1 MTSPGSRFSG
11 PGKGGN
17 NVFAFWETVKVVGLP
32 KLLRFFQAYR
42 LGWRDMI
49 SGFYSTRVVQALFNV
64 GFFDAL
70 LREGRV
76 DAKAFSEAKGV
87 DCEILL
93 SLCDY
98 LYALDLFTK
107 DGTEYSLT
115 ARGSSVA
122 GPARGWFEAVYGY
135 EPILHALEDLLQKEK
150 RYGCEVRRREEHVI
164 RGNER
169 VEDLIHFP
177 LALETISRRG
187 FKRVLDM
194 GCGEGTFLRRLCAA
208 DPEAVG
214 FGIDLNSEAI
224 ARGRKAA
231 SEAGLGERIRLCVQD
246 FTRLGEAENLPQGL
260 DAATFFLV
268 LHERLYQGPEAVV
281 SLLRNVRKALPGVPL
296 IIFEVIRPGLEQ
308 MRRRPG
314 MSVQYLLHHELSR
327 QKLAPMEAWEELLN
341 EAGLRITEARRLD
354 FLKTAVFIAE

>member
-1 MTSPGSRFSG
+1 M
-11 PGKGGN
+11 
-17 NVFAFWETVKVVGLP
+17 FAFWETVKAIGLP
-32 KLLRFFQAYR
+32 KLLRFFRAYR
-42 LGWRDMI
+42 LGWRGMI

-76 DAKAFSEAKGV
+76 DAEAFSEAKGV
-87 DCEILL
+87 DREILL

-98 LYALDLFTK
+98 LYALDLLEK
-107 DGTEYSLT
+107 SGAEYTLT
-115 ARGSSVA
+115 ARGRAIA

-135 EPILHALEDLLQKEK
+135 EPVFHALEDLLQKEK
-150 RYGCEVRRREEHVI
+150 RYGDEVRRREEHVI
-164 RGNER
+164 RGSER

-177 LALETISRRG
+177 LAVEIIARKG

-208 DPEAVG
+208 DSEAVG
-214 FGIDLNSEAI
+214 FGIDVNSEAI
-224 ARGRKAA
+224 ERGRKAA
-231 SEAGLGERIRLCVQD
+231 SEAGLDARIHLSVQD
-246 FTRLGEAENLPQGL
+246 FTKLEEAGTLPQDL

-268 LHERLYQGPEAVV
+268 LHERLHQGTEAVV
-281 SLLRNVRKALPGVPL
+281 SLLRSVRKALPGAPL
-296 IIFEVIRPGLEQ
+296 LIFEVIRPSLEQ

-327 QKLAPMEAWEELLN
+327 QRLVPMEAWEDLLK
-341 EAGLRITEARRLD
+341 EAGLRVTEARRLD
-354 FLKTAVFIAE
+354 FLKTAVFLVDSGGTAASLRTGKA